1 VGQTPTPTATPVG
14 QTPTPTPT
22 PTAAGPHFPPN
33 TGGPPP
39 QGGLP
44 WPWIPLLLGLALS
57 SLAATAFVLSR
68 RGQRP

>member
-14 QTPTPTPT
+14 QTPTPTLTAT
-22 PTAAGPHFPPN
+22 PTGPHFPPN

-39 QGGLP
+39 QGGR
-44 WPWIPLLLGLALS
+44 PWIPLLLGLALS